1 MPPSYLCRDIYGAT
15 GNNQFEIQ
23 GRNEFG
29 VIYIEMVFKTE
40 EEMNAQLERCYSE
53 RKRKP
58 RPRSWGIP
66 QLKSSQK
73 RKSQLHTKSGP

>member
-40 EEMNAQLERCYSE
+40 E
-53 RKRKP
+53 
-58 RPRSWGIP
+58 
-66 QLKSSQK
+66 
-73 RKSQLHTKSGP
+73 